1 MLIVIKFFLWG
12 NLWIKYTIIC
22 PWEYY
27 RYRIWCEYDGVW
39 TTLPNTMLW
48 VEIWKALTF
57 GKSADL
63 IWSLSQVVQIELNH
77 QLIFYFYSDEESIL
91 REQNKCVECLATELY
106 HQIREE
112 QWNHKSASTRTNLN
126 IIKTINHKDR
136 ED

>member
-1 MLIVIKFFLWG
+1 
-12 NLWIKYTIIC
+12 
-22 PWEYY
+22 
-27 RYRIWCEYDGVW
+27 
-39 TTLPNTMLW
+39 MLW

-91 REQNKCVECLATELY
+91 REQNKWVECLATELY
-106 HQIREE
+106 HQIGEE